1 MNEMMKQETET
12 KAKAYAPTLTF
23 FHANGKGTGGAVSFE
38 RIPATQDREGC
49 LMAVLANQKTVGNR
63 TAPTPVYPR
72 FDWENRLIVKL
83 NFSDL
88 CQMIQVFRGECE
100 TVNGEKGLVHQSG
113 EMSTRI
119 LLRHVVDPVA
129 GYSFE
134 VYRDRKNG
142 EESRARVFLY
152 PNEALGLC
160 KVIEDSLAV
169 ICFGLPTE
177 VNHGVAA

>member
-119 LLRHVVDPVA
+119 LLLMSSIRWRVIRSRCIGTGKTARNLVRA
-129 GYSFE
+129 SSFI
-134 VYRDRKNG
+134 RTRPWG
-142 EESRARVFLY
+142 SARSSRIRW
-152 PNEALGLC
+152 P
-160 KVIEDSLAV
+160 
-169 ICFGLPTE
+169 
-177 VNHGVAA
+177 